1 MICCMCTACG
11 TKEET
16 KVDVPEQAE
25 KNVDEA
31 KEEVAEETEAEVEVG
46 ETEVVQANVISP
58 LPSTIDMTALDNCT
72 LAVSFEEGDADTF
85 ERVQNYGK

>member
-1 MICCMCTACG
+1 MKKILVILMICYMCTACG

-25 KNVDEA
+25 EIV
-31 KEEVAEETEAEVEVG
+31 EEVAEETEAEVEVV

-58 LPSTIDMTALDNCT
+58 LLSINWTSPR
-72 LAVSFEEGDADTF
+72 E
-85 ERVQNYGK
+85 